1 MNKQIITF
9 SADEQKLVKTGG
21 INCYASNIVSY
32 IEAHFTLGQNWSGYD
47 SVRAVWS
54 NDNNMTAISTVLNS
68 NGVCVVPFEVLKT
81 MGVVK
86 VNLVGSISASDVLT
100 DRLTT
105 FPCEALTVARKAKI
119 NGSETAPITPSQF
132 EQFVEIVKDEADRA
146 EQASEDSRTQADRSE
161 EEADRAETEA
171 DNALASA
178 QNAHASELRASG
190 YASDAQTS
198 ERNASEYAQNASE
211 SATSAEAD
219 ADRAEQAASDAGY
232 MEFHID
238 DNGHLIY
245 EHTSNVDQIDFELV
259 NGHLILEVA

>member
-1 MNKQIITF
+1 MEKRIITF
-9 SADEQKLVKTGG
+9 KASGQSLQRVGG
-21 INCYASNIVSY
+21 ITTAASDTVNY
-32 IEAHFTLGQNWSGYD
+32 FEAHFELDENWQSLD
-47 SVRAVWS
+47 SVRAIWS
-54 NDNNMTAISTVLNS
+54 NEDIA
-68 NGVCVVPFEVLKT
+68 VPSLLVNDICEIPSEVLTNVSKL
-81 MGVVK
+81 K
-86 VNLVGSISASDVLT
+86 VNLVGSIT
-100 DRLTT
+100 DNGIVTERLTT
-105 FPCEALTVARKAKI
+105 FTCPAFGITVKV
-119 NGSETAPITPSQF
+119 PIDGTEPQEVTPTQF
-132 EQFVEIVKDEADRA
+132 EQFVEAVRADANRA
-146 EQASEDSRTQADRSE
+146 KQAVDDAEGQADRS
-161 EEADRAETEA
+161 ETEA

>member
-32 IEAHFTLGQNWSGYD
+32 IEAHFALGQNWSGYD

-54 NDNNMTAISTVLNS
+54 NDNNMSVISTVLDS
-68 NGVCVVPFEVLKT
+68 NGHCVVPFEVLKT
-81 MGVVK
+81 MGIVK
-86 VNLVGSISASDVLT
+86 VNLVGSISVSGTLT

-119 NGSETAPITPSQF
+119 NGSETTPITPSQF
-132 EQFVEIVKDEADRA
+132 EQFAASVRNDANRAEAGAESAEASASEASASA
-146 EQASEDSRTQADRSE
+146 EQA
-161 EEADRAETEA
+161 
-171 DNALASA
+171 ALSA
-178 QNAHASELRASG
+178 QASESSALRASG

-211 SATSAEAD
+211 SAQSAEAD